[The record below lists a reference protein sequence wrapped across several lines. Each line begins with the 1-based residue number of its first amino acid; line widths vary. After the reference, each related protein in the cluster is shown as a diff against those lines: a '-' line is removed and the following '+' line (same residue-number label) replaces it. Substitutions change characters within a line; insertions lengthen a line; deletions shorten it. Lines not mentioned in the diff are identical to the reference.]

1 MSGCRESLRG
11 PHSRRKWLLS
21 IRACSPKAAALDFH
35 IQTILMSYSSYEWHS
50 SSVSNG
56 KSGEGLTDAIVATVR
71 KLPGVRKVCD
81 LGCGNGYIVGQLAKS
96 GFSVTGVDASESGVE
111 IASRTYPAADF
122 RCALIGDD
130 LTGVLPLSDFDLVI
144 SSDVIE
150 HLYRPAD
157 LVEAASALLKPRGHL
172 LICTPYHG
180 YLKNL
185 ALSVTGRMDEHFTAL
200 WDGGH
205 IKFFSVGTLSELIE
219 ENGFTDLSFSYYG
232 RAPYLW
238 KNMICHARK
247 RGDAGHA

>member
-1 MSGCRESLRG
+1 
-11 PHSRRKWLLS
+11 
-21 IRACSPKAAALDFH
+21 
-35 IQTILMSYSSYEWHS
+35 MSYSSYGWDS
-50 SSVSNG
+50 SSASNG
-56 KSGEGLTDAIVATVR
+56 KSGERLTDAIVNTVI
-71 KLPGVRKVCD
+71 KLEGVRKVCD
-81 LGCGNGYIVGQLAKS
+81 IGCGNGYIAGQLAKT

-111 IASRTYPAADF
+111 IARRTHPAADF
-122 RCALIGDD
+122 QCALIGQD
-130 LTGVLPLSDFDLVI
+130 LTGVLPSGEFDLAI

-185 ALSVTGRMDEHFTAL
+185 ALSVTGRMDDHFTAL

-205 IKFFSVGTLSELIE
+205 IKFFSVRTLSELIRR
-219 ENGFTDLSFSYYG
+219 NGFTDLRFSYYG

-247 RGDAGHA
+247 KNVR